1 MTIHH
6 ANMMGDGQRCFS
18 SRLQTDRLRRDGC
31 LKCTG
36 STKVELIKTSF
47 LSYFD
52 IHSIWKDSTKTII
65 RHPESRWGTGG
76 DRRLWPVSTL
86 KLCSCPATTRFDVL
100 QSGTGSLGL
109 YLRLIRDLET
119 EGDGENIGR
128 SKCDVFRGQ
137 IPKTQDPTNSS
148 VDVSSHS
155 HSHLHTHSQL

>member
-1 MTIHH
+1 MQTWWVMDRDVS
-6 ANMMGDGQRCFS
+6 AAGYR
-18 SRLQTDRLRRDGC
+18 QTDWGEMAVWNAQAPPKSNSLKLHFSVILTFIQYEKILQRLLFG
-31 LKCTG
+31 TVSHG
-36 STKVELIKTSF
+36 VEQ
-47 LSYFD
+47 
-52 IHSIWKDSTKTII
+52 
-65 RHPESRWGTGG
+65 EGTGDC
-76 DRRLWPVSTL
+76 DRYPPWNYAPVQQRLD
-86 KLCSCPATTRFDVL
+86 FDVL